1 MSLSDKIIANITTN
15 KCYFNAPL
23 LRLKN
28 GSYYSGNMWNYPE
41 FFSALLSTLKIKET
55 SNMSIMLDSVKVIKK
70 MNPPL
75 WENQFERHYERG
87 TMLNYYINQ
96 NFSIRENNLDRL
108 VKEAIVPSIQKY
120 FYTTNIPK
128 AINTS
133 LVLGPPIPN
142 N

>member
-15 KCYFNAPL
+15 NCYFNAPL

-28 GSYYSGNMWNYPE
+28 GYYSSGNMWNYPE

-55 SNMSIMLDSVKVIKK
+55 SNIRIMLDSAKVIEK

-96 NFSIRENNLDRL
+96 SFSIGEENLERL
-108 VKEAIVPSIQKY
+108 VKEAIVPCIQKH
-120 FYTTNIPK
+120 FYTTDIPK
-128 AINTS
+128 AVNTN
-133 LVLGPPIPN
+133 LVSGPPIPN
-142 N
+142 D